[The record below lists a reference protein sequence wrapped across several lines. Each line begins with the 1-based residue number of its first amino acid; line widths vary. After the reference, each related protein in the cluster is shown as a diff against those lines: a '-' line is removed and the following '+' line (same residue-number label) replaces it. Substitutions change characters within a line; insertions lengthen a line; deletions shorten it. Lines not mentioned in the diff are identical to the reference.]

1 MQHWL
6 KHTLIVSLIG
16 NNILVAAVNFDFPQ
30 GTVSLSGWL
39 LIFHPNLVFFSPSL
53 QGFHP
58 TTYSV
63 GLNIDFLFYFFK
75 CQFVG
80 CQKQCI
86 CVVFFL

>member
-39 LIFHPNLVFFSPSL
+39 LIFHTNLISFL
-53 QGFHP
+53 QP
-58 TTYSV
+58 LYKVSIRQLT
-63 GLNIDFLFYFFK
+63 LLD
-75 CQFVG
+75 
-80 CQKQCI
+80 
-86 CVVFFL
+86 

>member
-39 LIFHPNLVFFSPSL
+39 LIFHPDLISFL
-53 QGFHP
+53 QP
-58 TTYSV
+58 LYKVSIRQLT
-63 GLNIDFLFYFFK
+63 LLD
-75 CQFVG
+75 
-80 CQKQCI
+80 
-86 CVVFFL
+86 